1 MSQKVEKKSQDEP
14 KQLGLTET
22 VLTLF
27 GKRKK
32 SPPIRMAP
40 E

>member
-1 MSQKVEKKSQDEP
+1 MSQKPKKNQDKP
-14 KQLGLTET
+14 KQLGLRDT

-27 GKRKK
+27 GQRKK

>member
-1 MSQKVEKKSQDEP
+1 MTQKTEKKSQDEP

-22 VLTLF
+22 IVTLF
-27 GKRKK
+27 GGRKK

>member
-1 MSQKVEKKSQDEP
+1 MSQKQNKPQEEP
-14 KQLGLTET
+14 KQLGLRDT

-27 GKRKK
+27 GQRKK